1 LLKSRL
7 EAMQPMSG
15 IRTWHYGAL
24 VAALTALGISRPA
37 RAISVNLS
45 EDEFK
50 TYFEYLD
57 ALQDERVQK
66 LRPSQK
72 LPSVAR
78 NFHMTPAK
86 LKGIVDKGQ
95 QWPTLA
101 AMGKDAEEAIR
112 SAVAGTTLDGRL
124 DMVDVDVGNQHVVSY
139 VSWIASDLDKTPE
152 EAVLLASKVKTAA
165 PISADIRIWAEDPKD
180 KTHKVFDGLILG
192 EAAGRFQP
200 ARITDFAR
208 TRYIKAFQFARTDP
222 PQPDLPQSGP
232 PPGATPQD
240 AVADGGSVSAPSNSP
255 GGGPAG
261 PTAGAQP
268 AGAHAP

>member
-15 IRTWHYGAL
+15 VRCWQYGAL
-24 VAALTALGISRPA
+24 VAVLAGLGVSRPA
-37 RAISVNLS
+37 RATAVNLS

-57 ALQDERVQK
+57 ALQDARVQK
-66 LRPSQK
+66 MRPSQR
-72 LPSVAR
+72 LPSVAH
-78 NFHMTPAK
+78 NFHMSPTK

-95 QWPTLA
+95 QWPTIA
-101 AMGKDAEEAIR
+101 DMGKDAEAAIR
-112 SAVAGTTLDGRL
+112 ASVVGTPLDGRL
-124 DMVDVDVGNQHVVSY
+124 DMVDVDVGNEHVVSY
-139 VSWIASDLDKTPE
+139 VSWIAGDLDKSPE
-152 EAVLLASKVKTAA
+152 EAVLLASKIKTAA

-200 ARITDFAR
+200 ARIADFAR

-222 PQPDLPQSGP
+222 PQPDLPQTAP
-232 PPGATPQD
+232 PPGSTPQD
-240 AVADGGSVSAPSNSP
+240 AAADGGASAP
-255 GGGPAG
+255 GGGT
-261 PTAGAQP
+261 PTGGSPTGQP
-268 AGAHAP
+268 THAP